1 MLFCSFAISHWPS
14 SIKVIL
20 IVDSNRNCKF
30 WYIKKIQSSYLISHF
45 LGCNCKKELRVSKV
59 KLIESFL
66 VNEIT
71 RLALHASDNL
81 EREGERRERRK

>member
-1 MLFCSFAISHWPS
+1 M
-14 SIKVIL
+14 
-20 IVDSNRNCKF
+20 
-30 WYIKKIQSSYLISHF
+30 QSSYLISHF